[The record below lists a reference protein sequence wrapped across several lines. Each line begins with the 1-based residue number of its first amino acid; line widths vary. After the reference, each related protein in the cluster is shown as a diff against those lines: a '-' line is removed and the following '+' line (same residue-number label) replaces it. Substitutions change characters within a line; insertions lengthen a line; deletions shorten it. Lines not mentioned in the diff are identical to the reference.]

1 MRPITASGTGS
12 VLTVAKAGASSSTRR
27 NWRTTFDLTLRSGTW
42 VRAGSSWP
50 MVAKCANPPCFARF
64 RYLGEGRL
72 FRLEADPAFRL
83 SDNPTFGSSK
93 IVEYFWL
100 CDACS
105 TSMTL
110 RLDEKGT
117 VTAEPLSEPA
127 PANPRD
133 FAIISRHKC
142 MLLRTVSTTRG
153 RA

>member
-1 MRPITASGTGS
+1 MGCC
-12 VLTVAKAGASSSTRR
+12 
-27 NWRTTFDLTLRSGTW
+27 
-42 VRAGSSWP
+42 
-50 MVAKCANPPCFARF
+50 MVAKCANPSCSRSF

-72 FRLEADPAFRL
+72 FRLEADPAFSL

-142 MLLRTVSTTRG
+142 MLLRTVSTTRAGITG
-153 RA
+153 RPAGQWPGGTRRSSPTAAE